1 MLSIVVALIA
11 VIVFILV
18 YYRVFGVIAN
28 IALVMNL
35 VLIVAVMSII
45 PGATLTL
52 PGIAGIVLNLGMSID
67 GNVLIFER
75 IREEI
80 RVGMPRQ
87 SAIHIGY
94 EKHLQLL

>member
-1 MLSIVVALIA
+1 MIA

-67 GNVLIFER
+67 GNVLIFEENSER
-75 IREEI
+75 RN
-80 RVGMPRQ
+80 
-87 SAIHIGY
+87 
-94 EKHLQLL
+94 